1 MKSTDRS
8 YSPASRCNPQAR
20 LACRDRPRYSQ
31 IVRTAVNAN
40 IPCPLRMRHRLPVT
54 THRRIR
60 TAHSRVRIAI
70 TCARRGHI
78 DGKHQRGTARRF
90 GALQRVTHK
99 AAIAQHVQLEP
110 HWALDGGRD
119 FFNRANGHGRKG
131 KGSLWHLPQPQ
142 PAPRRDARTS
152 RTAQRAQGLQ
162 ASTASR

>member
-1 MKSTDRS
+1 
-8 YSPASRCNPQAR
+8 
-20 LACRDRPRYSQ
+20 
-31 IVRTAVNAN
+31 
-40 IPCPLRMRHRLPVT
+40 MRHRLPVT

-119 FFNRANGHGRKG
+119 FFNRANGHSRKG
-131 KGSLWHLPQPQ
+131 KGDPFGICRSRSLHLATTRVHPAQPNG
-142 PAPRRDARTS
+142 RKGYRHR
-152 RTAQRAQGLQ
+152 QRLVEEFCLKA
-162 ASTASR
+162 